1 MSKMSAASII
11 ESTAF
16 RPWEVAA
23 APFEIIPGL
32 YYVGNSWVGAYL
44 IDTGDGLILID
55 TTVSETCYQLIDSIY
70 RLGFNPR
77 NIKLILLSHAH
88 FDHTANASQIQKISG
103 ARIYLSKE
111 DEMFRRDPVASY
123 LEGADKQFK
132 DFPYEVNCFY
142 DDTDQ
147 ITLGRITINTRL
159 TPGHTPGTTSFFIQF
174 PTNDGTKLTAAM
186 HGGVGINTMT
196 DEAFKKSGLS
206 PSLRDRFI
214 HDCEIMKQIPVDV
227 CLPSH
232 PTHAPLL
239 ELVEQKKSDFNP
251 FIDAE
256 RWSAFLEQRKNFAME
271 LM

>member
-1 MSKMSAASII
+1 MSKISAASIV

-16 RPWEVAA
+16 RPWEVAV
-23 APFEIIPGL
+23 APFELIPGL
-32 YYVGNSWVGAYL
+32 YYIGNSWVGAYL

-77 NIKLILLSHAH
+77 DIKLILLSHAH
-88 FDHTANASQIQKISG
+88 FDHTANASQIQGISG
-103 ARIYLSKE
+103 ASIYLSHE
-111 DEMFRRDPVASY
+111 DEMFRHDPAASY
-123 LEGADKQFK
+123 LEGAYKQFK

-214 HDCEIMKQIPVDV
+214 HDCEIMKQIPADI

-239 ELVEQKKSDFNP
+239 ELAEQKKADFNP
-251 FIDAE
+251 FIDTE
-256 RWSAFLEQRKNFAME
+256 RWSAFLEQRKSFAME